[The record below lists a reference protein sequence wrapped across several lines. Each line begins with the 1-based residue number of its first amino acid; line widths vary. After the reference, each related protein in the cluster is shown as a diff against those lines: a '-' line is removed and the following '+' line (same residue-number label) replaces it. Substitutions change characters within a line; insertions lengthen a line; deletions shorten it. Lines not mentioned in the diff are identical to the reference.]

1 MDNFLQQ
8 MHKKKHLIHMKTRKM
23 TKKNQLQLQMTSTM
37 TRTMTR
43 TIQKIYKLQ
52 I

>member
-23 TKKNQLQLQMTSTM
+23 TKKNQLQLQMT
-37 TRTMTR
+37 RTMTR